1 MRNGFSMTR
10 TNNLEF
16 GKQKTAVKTT
26 FIKFDDLNAERK
38 DADWHK
44 CPGTWASL
52 GLGHVKR
59 NSFPM
64 TITDGLEFLRSKHID
79 NKFYGVQFPFLC
91 QTFNS

>member
-1 MRNGFSMTR
+1 MYRPTCSTWACKIYERNGLSMTR

-16 GKQKTAVKTT
+16 GKQKSAVETT

-52 GLGHVKR
+52 GIGHVKCTR
-59 NSFPM
+59 EIVFPW
-64 TITDGLEFLRSKHID
+64 L
-79 NKFYGVQFPFLC
+79 
-91 QTFNS
+91 